1 MRRTVRPRRKRNGIR
16 RVKSWAVRVDGHARV
31 PTLGVMG
38 ANTDVSRRLNAV
50 GVLVAV
56 YAAGMVGTLV
66 ALGILAA
73 AAPGQATQEAWGHA
87 VIVTVLAFLLLLRLR
102 SARAGSVRAVRALG
116 VVAGVLLV
124 ANVVEASLPGT
135 FPGWM
140 RVEMVAVALLM
151 AALLGVMWRQG
162 VLGAGSEVAADV

>member
-1 MRRTVRPRRKRNGIR
+1 
-16 RVKSWAVRVDGHARV
+16 
-31 PTLGVMG
+31 MG

-56 YAAGMVGTLV
+56 YAAGMAGTV
-66 ALGILAA
+66 VTLGILAA
-73 AAPGQATQEAWGHA
+73 AAPGQATREAWGHA

-124 ANVVEASLPGT
+124 ANAVEASLPGT

-140 RVEMVAVALLM
+140 RVEMAAVALLM
-151 AALLGVMWRQG
+151 AALLGVMWRQR
-162 VLGAGSEVAADV
+162 VFGAGAQVPADV